1 MNKTTS
7 IMPDDGSRNIMQFMP
22 STAMFNLKAIVCAI
36 SVVVLI
42 TSMIG
47 CDRDRRGQSTV
58 TPQIDRIIV
67 EKSARRLHLISAGK
81 VVRTYRI
88 ALGRNPVGH
97 KLQEGDKKTPEG
109 IYVVDGRNVN
119 SSYHRSLHIS
129 YPSEAEIQQARRS
142 GVSPGS
148 NIMIH
153 GMKNGLGWLGP
164 LHRVFDWTQ
173 GCIAV
178 TNKEIE
184 EIWALV
190 PNGTAIELRP

>member
-1 MNKTTS
+1 
-7 IMPDDGSRNIMQFMP
+7 
-22 STAMFNLKAIVCAI
+22 MFKMKAIACAI
-36 SVVVLI
+36 SVVVLM

-47 CDRDRRGQSTV
+47 CDQDRRGQSTV
-58 TPQIDRIIV
+58 TPQIDGIIV
-67 EKSARRLHLISAGK
+67 EKSARRLHLMSAGK
-81 VVRTYRI
+81 AVRTYRI

-129 YPSEAEIQQARRS
+129 YPSEADIQQARRS
-142 GVSPGS
+142 GVSPGG

-153 GMKNGLGWLGP
+153 GIRNGLGWLGP
-164 LHRVFDWTQ
+164 LHRVVDWTQ

>member
-1 MNKTTS
+1 
-7 IMPDDGSRNIMQFMP
+7 MPP
-22 STAMFNLKAIVCAI
+22 TAIFQMKAIACVI

-42 TSMIG
+42 TSVIG
-47 CDRDRRGQSTV
+47 CERDRRGQSTV

-88 ALGRNPVGH
+88 TLGRNPVGH
-97 KLQEGDKKTPEG
+97 KLQEGDQKTPEG

-129 YPSEAEIQQARRS
+129 YPSQVDIQQARRS
-142 GVSPGS
+142 GVSPGG

-153 GMKNGLGWLGP
+153 GIRNGLGWLGP

>member
-1 MNKTTS
+1 
-7 IMPDDGSRNIMQFMP
+7 
-22 STAMFNLKAIVCAI
+22 MFKMKAIACAI
-36 SVVVLI
+36 SVVVLM

-47 CDRDRRGQSTV
+47 CDQHRRGQSTV
-58 TPQIDRIIV
+58 TPQIDGIIV
-67 EKSARRLHLISAGK
+67 EKSARRLHLMSAGK
-81 VVRTYRI
+81 AVRTYRI

-129 YPSEAEIQQARRS
+129 YPSEADIQQARRS
-142 GVSPGS
+142 GVSPGG

-153 GMKNGLGWLGP
+153 GIRNGLGWLGP
-164 LHRVFDWTQ
+164 LHRVVDWTQ